1 MRTRTKYALA
11 GAILTPL
18 AAVFGLS
25 ALIITT
31 MILSAL
37 VTPTGAAI
45 LLFLSISAG
54 LGWFIGRSRGAL
66 AEKKAE
72 NRYEHMG
79 RRRRYTALPSSPD
92 RPTQHSGQPVPAE
105 PRPEER
111 PRSMQ
116 EIADDLFRDEP

>member
-1 MRTRTKYALA
+1 MRTRTKYALV
-11 GAILTPL
+11 GAILTPF
-18 AAVFGLS
+18 AAVFGLGV
-25 ALIITT
+25 LIVIT

-66 AEKKAE
+66 AEKKAGK
-72 NRYEHMG
+72 RHEHMG
-79 RRRRYTALPSSPD
+79 GKCRYTAPPPSPD
-92 RPTQHSGQPVPAE
+92 RPAQHSDQPVPAE
-105 PRPEER
+105 PRLEER